1 MLYILSYFVFKK
13 EKKEGKEK
21 ENNTEFLN
29 IKIKEYSK
37 EKN

>member
-1 MLYILSYFVFKK
+1 MLYILSYFLFKK

-21 ENNTEFLN
+21 ENNTELLN
-29 IKIKEYSK
+29 TKIKEHSK